1 MSLEREY
8 HTGILGNNVFLPTS
22 LRTSG
27 NSIQSRFV
35 ILYLKACMAK
45 AGVIQ
50 FIIVLHHAT
59 SLTNAL
65 LHDIFNTVNR
75 GFLGHE
81 SVKRGRQFHAESW
94 SNEFAKVYYYIK
106 ILVY

>member
-65 LHDIFNTVNR
+65 
-75 GFLGHE
+75 
-81 SVKRGRQFHAESW
+81 
-94 SNEFAKVYYYIK
+94 YIE
-106 ILVY
+106 YC

>member
-27 NSIQSRFV
+27 NSIQNRFV
-35 ILYLKACMAK
+35 ILYLKACMAQG
-45 AGVIQ
+45 GVLQ
-50 FIIVLHHAT
+50 FITVLHHAT

-65 LHDIFNTVNR
+65 
-75 GFLGHE
+75 
-81 SVKRGRQFHAESW
+81 
-94 SNEFAKVYYYIK
+94 YI
-106 ILVY
+106 